1 MKPFPIL
8 SAIAL
13 TAVLAAPAQAADP
26 LSYDDP
32 GMHFKA
38 PAGFERVDLG
48 APSQDADESDTSR
61 PAAVFVSNRGR
72 RDQRSIVIEVHP
84 GSDSLDAFEANAEQD
99 LRKGNDSARVDKKEK
114 TALANGMPAYFLRVS
129 SGDGLEAIWRYE
141 YVVVDGTRDIDV
153 TYTAHQGEV
162 DAQAA
167 KDALA
172 SLYVVV
178 YPHNR

>member
-1 MKPFPIL
+1 MKAFPML
-8 SAIAL
+8 SCVAL
-13 TAVLAAPAQAADP
+13 AAVLLAPAQAADP
-26 LSYDDP
+26 LSFDDP

-48 APSQDADESDTSR
+48 AQPQDADEGDTSR

-72 RDQRSIVIEVHP
+72 RDQRSIIIEVHP
-84 GSDSLDAFEANAEQD
+84 GTESLDAFEANHEQD
-99 LRKGNDSARVDKKEK
+99 LRKGSDSARVDKKEK
-114 TALANGMPAYFLRVS
+114 TTLANGMPAYFLRVS
-129 SGDGLEAIWRYE
+129 SGDGLQAIWRYE
-141 YVVVDGTRDIDV
+141 YVVFDGTRDIDV
-153 TYTAHQGEV
+153 AYTAHQGEV

-178 YPHNR
+178 YPHDR